1 MSNND
6 TIAAIATA
14 SGVGGV
20 GVIRVSGARVK
31 DIAVQVLGELPPK
44 RRATSK
50 TFLNKS
56 GDIVDSGLA
65 IFFQGPYSYTG
76 EDVLEL
82 QGHGGVAVLRM
93 LLRACTDAGARV
105 AQPGEFTQRAYL
117 NNKLDLAQAESVADL
132 IEASSEAAV
141 LSANRSLS
149 GEFSDRVSLIRN
161 ELVEIRVFIEAAI
174 DFSDEEI
181 DFIKTH
187 QMESRLKRLSEKL
200 VELRG
205 VATQG
210 NLLREGVKVVLAGEP
225 NVGKSTL
232 MNLLAEEDVSI
243 VTEHE
248 GTTRDL
254 IQRRITIK
262 GVPILLTDTAGL
274 RLSSDPVEKIGIQRT
289 ISNLKEADIILE
301 LRAADSVANRFDDM
315 TDIDENR
322 KIAVVN
328 KIDLSPDLG
337 HSMVSGKNRP
347 VYLSAKT
354 GEGLSELKERL
365 LEKAGVKMGDEAPF
379 MARERHLNALRSA
392 ERHVDLALINIESI
406 DLCAEDLRLGQNSL
420 SEVTG
425 EFVADDLLGEIFSS
439 FCVGK

>member
-161 ELVEIRVFIEAAI
+161 ELIEIRVFIEAAI

-379 MARERHLNALRSA
+379 HGPR
-392 ERHVDLALINIESI
+392 
-406 DLCAEDLRLGQNSL
+406 
-420 SEVTG
+420 T
-425 EFVADDLLGEIFSS
+425 SS
-439 FCVGK
+439 

>member
-161 ELVEIRVFIEAAI
+161 ELIEIRVFIEAAI

-181 DFIKTH
+181 DFIKSH

-205 VATQG
+205 LATQG

-232 MNLLAEEDVSI
+232 MNLLVEEDVSI

>member
-161 ELVEIRVFIEAAI
+161 ELIEIRVFIEAAI

-187 QMESRLKRLSEKL
+187 QMESSLKRLSEKL

>member
-161 ELVEIRVFIEAAI
+161 ELIEIRVFIEAAI

-200 VELRG
+200 VELRSL
-205 VATQG
+205 ATQG

-232 MNLLAEEDVSI
+232 MNLLVEEDVSI

>member
-161 ELVEIRVFIEAAI
+161 ELIEIRVFIEAAI

-181 DFIKTH
+181 DFIKIH
-187 QMESRLKRLSEKL
+187 HMESRLKRLSEKL

>member
-161 ELVEIRVFIEAAI
+161 ELIEIRVFIEAAI

-181 DFIKTH
+181 DFIKSH

>member
-161 ELVEIRVFIEAAI
+161 ELIEIRVFIEAAI

-322 KIAVVN
+322 KIDVVN

>member
-44 RRATSK
+44 RKVTSK
-50 TFLNKS
+50 IFLNKS
-56 GDIVDSGLA
+56 GDILDSGLA

-161 ELVEIRVFIEAAI
+161 ELIEIRVFIEAAI

>member
-20 GVIRVSGARVK
+20 GVIRVSGAKVK

-161 ELVEIRVFIEAAI
+161 ELIEIRVFIEAAI

-301 LRAADSVANRFDDM
+301 LRAADSLANRFDDM

-354 GEGLSELKERL
+354 GDGLSELKERL

>member
-161 ELVEIRVFIEAAI
+161 ELIEIRVFIEAAI

-289 ISNLKEADIILE
+289 ISNVKAADIILE

>member
-44 RRATSK
+44 RKVTSK
-50 TFLNKS
+50 IFLNKS

-161 ELVEIRVFIEAAI
+161 ELIEIRVFIEAAI

>member
-50 TFLNKS
+50 IFLNKS

-161 ELVEIRVFIEAAI
+161 ELIEIRVFIEAAI

-210 NLLREGVKVVLAGEP
+210 NLLREGVKVVLVGEP

-274 RLSSDPVEKIGIQRT
+274 RSSSDPVEKIGIQRT

>member
-1 MSNND
+1 MLNND

-50 TFLNKS
+50 IFLNKS

-149 GEFSDRVSLIRN
+149 GEFSERVSLIRN
-161 ELVEIRVFIEAAI
+161 ELIEIRVFIEAAI

-181 DFIKTH
+181 DFIETH
-187 QMESRLKRLSEKL
+187 QMETRMKRLSEKL

-301 LRAADSVANRFDDM
+301 LRAADSVANRFDGM

-392 ERHVDLALINIESI
+392 ESHVDLALINIESI

>member
-14 SGVGGV
+14 PGVGGV
-20 GVIRVSGARVK
+20 GVIRVSGSGVK
-31 DIAVQVLGELPPK
+31 EIAMQVLGDLPPK

-50 TFLNKS
+50 SFLNKS

-65 IFFQGPYSYTG
+65 IYFQGPYSYTG

-93 LLRACTDAGARV
+93 LLRACIDAGARV

-149 GEFSDRVSLIRN
+149 GEFSDRVSSIRKELI
-161 ELVEIRVFIEAAI
+161 EIRVFIEAAI

-181 DFIKTH
+181 DFIEAY
-187 QMESRLKRLSEKL
+187 QMESRLKRLLAKL
-200 VELRG
+200 AELRG
-205 VATQG
+205 VAAQG
-210 NLLREGVKVVLAGEP
+210 NLLREGLKVVLVGEP

-254 IQRRITIK
+254 IQRRITIN

-274 RLSSDPVEKIGIQRT
+274 RLSDDPVEKIGIQRT

-301 LRAADSVANRFDDM
+301 VRAANSATRRLDDM
-315 TDIDENR
+315 TDIEENR

-328 KIDLSPDLG
+328 KIDLLG
-337 HSMVSGKNRP
+337 DSGYAVADGKSSP
-347 VYLSAKT
+347 VYLSART
-354 GEGLSELKERL
+354 GAGLGELKERL

-392 ERHVDLALINIESI
+392 ERHVGLALINVESI
-406 DLCAEDLRLGQNSL
+406 DLCAEDLRLAQNSL

>member
-161 ELVEIRVFIEAAI
+161 ELIEIRVFIEAAI

-181 DFIKTH
+181 DFIETH
-187 QMESRLKRLSEKL
+187 QMESRMKRLSEKL

-301 LRAADSVANRFDDM
+301 LRTADSAANWFDDM

-354 GEGLSELKERL
+354 GDGLGELKARL

>member
-161 ELVEIRVFIEAAI
+161 ELIEIRVFIEAAI

-392 ERHVDLALINIESI
+392 ERHVDLALINVESI

>member
-44 RRATSK
+44 RKVTSK

-161 ELVEIRVFIEAAI
+161 ELIEIRVFIEAAI

-181 DFIKTH
+181 DFIETH
-187 QMESRLKRLSEKL
+187 QMASRLKRLSEKL

-328 KIDLSPDLG
+328 KIDLLGDSG
-337 HSMVSGKNRP
+337 HSMVSGKNRS

-354 GEGLSELKERL
+354 GEGLGELKERL

>member
-1 MSNND
+1 MLNND

-161 ELVEIRVFIEAAI
+161 ELIEIRVFIEAAI

-187 QMESRLKRLSEKL
+187 QMETRMKRLSEKL

-289 ISNLKEADIILE
+289 ISNLKAADIILE

-354 GEGLSELKERL
+354 GDGLGELKARL

-392 ERHVDLALINIESI
+392 ESHVDLALINIESI

>member
-161 ELVEIRVFIEAAI
+161 ELIEIRVFIEAAI

-301 LRAADSVANRFDDM
+301 LRAADSVVNRFDDM

>member
-44 RRATSK
+44 RKVTSK
-50 TFLNKS
+50 IFLNKS
-56 GDIVDSGLA
+56 GDILDSGLA

-161 ELVEIRVFIEAAI
+161 ELIEIRVFIEAAI

-232 MNLLAEEDVSI
+232 MNLLVEEDVSI

>member
-14 SGVGGV
+14 SGAGGV
-20 GVIRVSGARVK
+20 GVIRVSGAKVK

-161 ELVEIRVFIEAAI
+161 ELIEIRVFIEAAI

-301 LRAADSVANRFDDM
+301 WRAADSVANRFDDM

>member
-105 AQPGEFTQRAYL
+105 AQPGAFTQRAYL

-161 ELVEIRVFIEAAI
+161 ELIEIRVFIEAAI

-181 DFIKTH
+181 DFIKSH

>member
-161 ELVEIRVFIEAAI
+161 ELIEIRVFIEAAI

-365 LEKAGVKMGDEAPF
+365 LEKVGVKMGDEAPF

>member
-161 ELVEIRVFIEAAI
+161 ELIEIRVFIEAAI

>member
-14 SGVGGV
+14 SGAGGV
-20 GVIRVSGARVK
+20 GVIRVSGAKVK

-161 ELVEIRVFIEAAI
+161 ELIEIRVFIEAAI

-301 LRAADSVANRFDDM
+301 WRAADSVANRFDDM

-365 LEKAGVKMGDEAPF
+365 LEKADVKMGDEAPF

>member
-44 RRATSK
+44 RKVTSK
-50 TFLNKS
+50 IFLNKS

-161 ELVEIRVFIEAAI
+161 ELIEIRVFIEAAI

-232 MNLLAEEDVSI
+232 MNLLVEEDVSI

>member
-1 MSNND
+1 
-6 TIAAIATA
+6 
-14 SGVGGV
+14 
-20 GVIRVSGARVK
+20 
-31 DIAVQVLGELPPK
+31 
-44 RRATSK
+44 
-50 TFLNKS
+50 
-56 GDIVDSGLA
+56 
-65 IFFQGPYSYTG
+65 
-76 EDVLEL
+76 
-82 QGHGGVAVLRM
+82 M

-161 ELVEIRVFIEAAI
+161 ELIEIRVFIEAAI

-181 DFIKTH
+181 DFIKSH

-354 GEGLSELKERL
+354 GQGLSELKERL